1 MKRKHITI
9 VILMLCAALFVLFM
23 VVSMPETHDCSGE
36 DCPVCLFCSIIRG
49 IAALSGL
56 MHCAY
61 RASISVDGC
70 IRAHGGRERAPMC
83 VSLFERRTLLLD

>member
-1 MKRKHITI
+1 MKRNNLNIH
-9 VILMLCAALFVLFM
+9 ILMLCAALFLLFLIA
-23 VVSMPETHDCSGE
+23 STPGAHDCAGE

-56 MHCAY
+56 IHCAC
-61 RASISVDGC
+61 RAIVSVNGC

-83 VSLFERRTLLLD
+83 VSLFERHTLLLD

>member
-1 MKRKHITI
+1 MKRKNLNIHIL
-9 VILMLCAALFVLFM
+9 ILCTALFLLFLIA
-23 VVSMPETHDCSGE
+23 SMPEAHDCTGE

-61 RASISVDGC
+61 RVSISVDGC